1 MWIEMD
7 DVVIN
12 LDAVT
17 SFGKRVDER
26 YDEMLVVYTTAGSF
40 EFYNN
45 VEERY
50 NILKYLLSEKYYDY
64 DLLKM

>member
-7 DVVIN
+7 NVVIN
-12 LDAVT
+12 LDAVK
-17 SFGKRVDER
+17 SFVKYEDER
-26 YDEMLVVYTTAGSF
+26 YDEILVIYTTVGDF
-40 EFYNN
+40 KFYND

-50 NILKYLLSEKYYDY
+50 NKLKCLLSEKYYNY

>member
-1 MWIEMD
+1 MWVEMD

-12 LDAVT
+12 LDTVT
-17 SFGKRVDER
+17 SFVKCEDER
-26 YDEMLVVYTTAGSF
+26 YDEMLVVYTTAGGF
-40 EFYNN
+40 EFYND

-50 NILKYLLSEKYYDY
+50 NKLKYILSEKYYDY

>member
-12 LDAVT
+12 LDTVT
-17 SFGKRVDER
+17 SFGKRK
-26 YDEMLVVYTTAGSF
+26 DEMLVVYTTAGGF
-40 EFYNN
+40 EFYND

-50 NILKYLLSEKYYDY
+50 NKLKYLLSEKYYDY

>member
-7 DVVIN
+7 GVVIK
-12 LDAVT
+12 LDSVT
-17 SFGKRVDER
+17 SFVKCEDEH
-26 YDEMLVVYTTAGSF
+26 YGEMLVVYTASGGF
-40 EFYNN
+40 EFYND

-50 NILKYLLSEKYYDY
+50 NKLKYLLSEKYYNY

>member
-26 YDEMLVVYTTAGSF
+26 YDEMLVVYTTAGGF

-50 NILKYLLSEKYYDY
+50 NKLKYILSEKYYDY